1 MKRALLLF
9 SLLFLLSTAGLR
21 AQDTL
26 GICAGGQI
34 YNLQSFA
41 YYTDTAS
48 FYIWVKNYS
57 SSPYQGTI
65 TLATVVDSMSG
76 PPPDTAQIDSI
87 FVQLSPGD
95 SFPLVITETFTPLDY
110 RVGGN
115 IVVIWPSATN
125 AYFFNIPSQPDTVTI
140 LGYNSVGEHGNS
152 MTTVFPVPF
161 RNHIFINTAPGR
173 DRPDRIRII
182 DLSGKVIY
190 EEKFSPVIQMS
201 PNLHA
206 GTYILEMQWN
216 SGRVERKRL
225 VRSE

>member
-9 SLLFLLSTAGLR
+9 CSLFLLSTAGLR

-26 GICAGGQI
+26 GICGGGQI
-34 YNLQSFA
+34 VNLQSFA

-57 SSPYQGTI
+57 STPYQGTI

-76 PPPDTAQIDSI
+76 PPPDTAQTDSI
-87 FVQLSPGD
+87 FVQLNPGD

-125 AYFFNIPSQPDTVTI
+125 AYFINIPSLPDTVTI
-140 LGYNSVGEHGNS
+140 LGYNSVGEQENS
-152 MTTVFPVPF
+152 TSSVFPVPF
-161 RNHIFINTAPGR
+161 RNHIYINSPPGR
-173 DRPDRIRII
+173 DKPDRIRII
-182 DLSGKVIY
+182 DLSGKVVY
-190 EEKFSPVIQMS
+190 EEKFTAVIHLS

-206 GTYILEMQWN
+206 GTYILEMQWTN
-216 SGRVERKRL
+216 GRVERKRL